1 MSPNLATRACFV
13 LATCLACASCSR
25 ASSSDARQSASS
37 TKPEPT
43 TLRYQSAPGTVTY
56 PELAEDL
63 GFLGALKLEFIG
75 TTSSGPQDIQTVAS
89 GDSDVGVAF
98 NGAII
103 KLIAAHAPVKAVVG
117 AYGTDEQTYTSFL
130 VTEDSPIQGARDLI
144 GKRVAMNTLGA
155 HSEVML
161 REYLSRNGLTD
172 SEIKQVTLVALP
184 MINIEQALRAKQLEG
199 AALMGAFRD
208 KALVRGGLRQVF
220 SDYELFGAF
229 TAGSYVFRQKFID
242 QHPQTVRT
250 FVNGVAQAIEW
261 TRTTPRE
268 TVLARYTSIIAKR
281 HRGGGETDEVM
292 RRWKSTAIAGR
303 GGLNRDRDWQ
313 LWIDWLEKTG
323 ELEHGQFK
331 PAQAYT
337 NEFNPFYVAE
347 ASATTAQ

>member
-1 MSPNLATRACFV
+1 
-13 LATCLACASCSR
+13 
-25 ASSSDARQSASS
+25 
-37 TKPEPT
+37 
-43 TLRYQSAPGTVTY
+43 VTY

-63 GFLGALKLEFIG
+63 GFLGALKLDFIG

-103 KLIAAHAPVKAVVG
+103 KLIAAHAPIKAVVG
-117 AYGTDEQTYTSFL
+117 AYGTDEHTYTSFL
-130 VTEDSPIQGARDLI
+130 VTEDSPIHGARDLI

-155 HSEVML
+155 HSEIIL
-161 REYLSRNGLTD
+161 REYLGRNGLSD
-172 SEIKQVTLVALP
+172 EEARQVTLVALP
-184 MINIEQALRAKQLEG
+184 MINIEQALRARQLEG

-220 SDYELFGAF
+220 TDYELFGAF

-268 TVLARYTSIIAKR
+268 TVLERYSAIIAKR
-281 HRGGGETDEVM
+281 HRGGETDEVM
-292 RRWKSTAIAGR
+292 RLWKSTAIAGR
-303 GGLNRDRDWQ
+303 GGLNSDRDWQ

-323 ELEHGQFK
+323 ELKHGQFK

-337 NEFNPFYVAE
+337 NEFNPFYSPAAVT
-347 ASATTAQ
+347 ATAK